1 MSAPLR
7 LSVVIPARNAL
18 RWLPGAIASVGNS
31 PEIELIVVDDGSTDG
46 TADYLRSIAVADRRI
61 RALTTDGEGPAAAR
75 NAGLAAARAPLIAFL
90 DADDRWRRGKIA
102 AQLELHRLH
111 PDLAFSFTETRR
123 FAEDGMELA
132 TGFGRCPL
140 FASRIAMRREGFV
153 LDHDAQAQIYA
164 EPVVATSS
172 VMAQTGL
179 LRAVG
184 GFNEQLR
191 RAEDWDLWLHL
202 AACGPVGCLPKP
214 LTDCLV
220 RPIDPEG
227 PEGLM
232 RRNARRRVAAAY
244 APHAALLDEDAPR
257 LCRTSQLALEADGA
271 ALAGRRV
278 QAAMLRLSAFA
289 RQPSREMAI
298 AAAWDLFGT
307 RLRPA
312 SRQGALAGMRAAARP
327 GQAQPA
333 LEQRAP

>member
-1 MSAPLR
+1 
-7 LSVVIPARNAL
+7 VVIPARNAL
-18 RWLPGAIASVGNS
+18 RWLPGAIASVGGAS
-31 PEIELIVVDDGSTDG
+31 DIELIVVDDGSTDG
-46 TADYLRSIAVADRRI
+46 TAEYLRSIAIADRRI
-61 RALTTDGEGPAAAR
+61 RVLSADGSGPAAAR
-75 NAGLAAARAPLIAFL
+75 NAGLAVARAPLIAFL

-111 PDLAFSFTETRR
+111 PDLAFSFTEHRR
-123 FAEDGMELA
+123 FAEDGAELP
-132 TGFGRCPL
+132 TGFARCPQ
-140 FASRIAMRREGFV
+140 FAARHGMRREGFV
-153 LDHDAQAQIYA
+153 LDRDGQAQIYA
-164 EPVVATSS
+164 EPVVATST

-220 RPIDPEG
+220 RPIDPEA

-232 RRNARRRVAAAY
+232 RRAARRRVAAAY
-244 APHAALLDEDAPR
+244 APHAALFDEDAPR
-257 LCRTSQLALEADGA
+257 ICRTNQLALEADGA

-278 QAAMLRLSAFA
+278 QAAMLRLTAFA
-289 RQPSREMAI
+289 RQPSRDMAL

-307 RLRPA
+307 RPGPALRP
-312 SRQGALAGMRAAARP
+312 GALAGLRP
-327 GQAQPA
+327 APGPAQQAM
-333 LEQRAP
+333 EQRAP